1 VVGFRTLLC
10 SEQRGG
16 VMPLSPS
23 FGGWWRGG
31 GPQPPLLSMGEAD
44 AIGDCGESALSLS
57 LWMWRQL
64 QRLGRDR
71 PAPPLVPTTD
81 SPFDFAC
88 V

>member
-1 VVGFRTLLC
+1 VVESCPYRPP
-10 SEQRGG
+10 SVAGG
-16 VMPLSPS
+16 VEEVRSLLFFLWEKLTRLVTVVSP
-23 FGGWWRGG
+23 
-31 GPQPPLLSMGEAD
+31 
-44 AIGDCGESALSLS
+44 LSLS

>member
-57 LWMWRQL
+57 V
-64 QRLGRDR
+64 DV
-71 PAPPLVPTTD
+71 ATTAT
-81 SPFDFAC
+81 SRTRSTCASFGSYHGFS